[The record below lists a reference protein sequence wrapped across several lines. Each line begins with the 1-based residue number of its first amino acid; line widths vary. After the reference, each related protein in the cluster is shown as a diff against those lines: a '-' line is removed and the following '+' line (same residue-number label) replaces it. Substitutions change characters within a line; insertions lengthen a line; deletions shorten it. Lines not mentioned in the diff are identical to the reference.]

1 MSPLRIVFM
10 GTPEFAVSSLD
21 AIFHSEHEVVG
32 VVTVPDKPAGR
43 GQKLQQSAVKQY
55 AVEKNIPVL
64 QPEKLRSEDFLRDLH
79 ALNADLF
86 VVVAFRMLP
95 EVVWQMPPKGTF
107 NLHGSL
113 LPRYRGAAPI
123 NWAVING
130 DSKTGV
136 TTFFLKHEIDTGN
149 IIYQEEVVITA
160 EDNAGSIHDKL
171 MVVGAKLVVKT
182 LDAISQGAAPIVS
195 QEELIAKGYEPL
207 HAPKI
212 FKEDCK
218 VDWSKDVT
226 SIHNL
231 VRGLSPYPAA
241 WSELVKSDELL
252 SMKIF
257 KTEKEVT
264 EHDYTVGTL
273 LTDAR
278 SFLRVACVDGFLS
291 ILELQLAGKK
301 RMPIRDF
308 LLGFKNIA
316 DYMVK

>member
-64 QPEKLRSEDFLRDLH
+64 QPEKLRSEDFLLDLH

-149 IIYQEEVVITA
+149 IIYQEEVAITA

-182 LDAISQGAAPIVS
+182 LDAISQGAVPIVS

-278 SFLRVACVDGFLS
+278 SFLKVACVDGFLS

>member
-21 AIFHSEHEVVG
+21 ATFHSEHEVVG

-64 QPEKLRSEDFLRDLH
+64 QPEKLRSEDFLLDLH

-149 IIYQEEVVITA
+149 IIYQEEVAITA

-182 LDAISQGAAPIVS
+182 LDAISQGAVPIVS

-278 SFLRVACVDGFLS
+278 SFLKVACVDGFLS